1 MAFPLREVS
10 GVSAIAALVRLELR
24 AVKKFRR

>member
-10 GVSAIAALVRLELR
+10 GVSAIAALMQLELQ
-24 AVKKFRR
+24 AVEKFPE